1 MEWIEPCSLKINLC
15 LWVGAAQPDG
25 FHQVRTLFLRLPSP
39 ESLTIREIHVD
50 NVKDRLFR
58 EGDPFSGEHLV
69 RRTLDLLRRRGAAL
83 PPLEVHCPKLVPSGG
98 GVGAGSGNAAALI
111 RWAARYGFDSRE
123 PREWAELGSDV
134 PFLAGGS
141 SLAWGE
147 GRGEVLDPLEGGF
160 PCAGFLVFPR
170 WSTPTAE
177 AYRRLDHL
185 RGAKRVSLPDR
196 SEGEVLLGALRR
208 GEPVILD
215 SFGGPRPSSS
225 LGRRFTGDG
234 NRASLALP
242 IPSSAKAVRGFFLLA
257 WEGGERVWDESER
270 AVLRLLAGWAGR
282 MGSLSPRRP
291 RPEPIRPGTSWG
303 LPSEPPGRSF
313 SDPSRLPPRGAE
325 GKGLRPQGT

>member
-83 PPLEVHCPKLVPSGG
+83 PPLEVHCPKSVPSGG

-147 GRGEVLDPLEGGF
+147 GRGEILDPLEGRF

-208 GEPVILD
+208 GEPVGLLPNHFVPAAEDRHEEYREAWRLAEASGARAWGLCGSGSGWFVLLD
-215 SFGGPRPSSS
+215 PGADPAP
-225 LGRRFTGDG
+225 LGRILGRL
-234 NRASLALP
+234 SW
-242 IPSSAKAVRGFFLLA
+242 VRRLVA
-257 WEGGERVWDESER
+257 WEGCG
-270 AVLRLLAGWAGR
+270 
-282 MGSLSPRRP
+282 
-291 RPEPIRPGTSWG
+291 
-303 LPSEPPGRSF
+303 
-313 SDPSRLPPRGAE
+313 
-325 GKGLRPQGT
+325 